1 MIMNSIQ
8 EQIKEMICSTI
19 DVEFIEVDGDGRHF
33 QAIVVSD
40 IFEQK
45 SRIERHKIIYSSLGN
60 SFERDLHALS
70 IKAYTREEWKNLK

>member
-1 MIMNSIQ
+1 MNSIQ

-40 IFEQK
+40 GFEQK
-45 SRIERHKIIYSSLGN
+45 SRIERHKLIYSALGN
-60 SFERDLHALS
+60 SVEIDWHALS
-70 IKAYTREEWKNLK
+70 IKAYTREECKNLK

>member
-1 MIMNSIQ
+1 MNSIQ

-45 SRIERHKIIYSSLGN
+45 SRK
-60 SFERDLHALS
+60 FEMPQIDV
-70 IKAYTREEWKNLK
+70 